1 MIKYQFFVDKHLPV
15 QTQRKVNISKIFGLF
30 KLIINKATT
39 AMPLT

>member
-1 MIKYQFFVDKHLPV
+1 MMEHQIFVDKHLPV
-15 QTQRKVNISKIFGLF
+15 QTQRKVNISKIYDLF